1 MNRLAILFLPIF
13 LLPINVEA
21 QSKASLSDEITQ
33 LLKIHESDRRAHFET
48 NAKQIMEHAT
58 DAFISVSNGKVQ
70 QTTRADNLKFFEEY
84 FKGARYFEWDDLEP
98 PIVRVSDD
106 ASMAWMIVRTK
117 VRRAQ
122 TQSDGKTTERGF
134 VYAGIMTYEKKDG
147 QWVRVANVSTFEP
160 QASGSPK
167 S

>member
-1 MNRLAILFLPIF
+1 MNQLAILFLPIF
-13 LLPINVEA
+13 LLPVNVEA
-21 QSKASLSDEITQ
+21 QNKASVADEITQ

-48 NAKQIMEHAT
+48 NATQIMEHAT
-58 DAFISVSNGKVQ
+58 DKFISVSNGKIQ
-70 QTTRADNLKFFEEY
+70 QSTRGDNLKFFEEY
-84 FKGARYFEWDDLEP
+84 FKGAKYYEWDDLEP

-122 TQSDGKTTERGF
+122 TQSDGKTTERSF